1 LGSHRRAQGVIV
13 PVEIWEKLL
22 ERTEDEIDLAL
33 SRQRLASDDGR
44 LLTRDD
50 RDEAL
55 RQAAEAAARKPA

>member
-1 LGSHRRAQGVIV
+1 LGSHRRAQGIV

-50 RDEAL
+50 LDEAL